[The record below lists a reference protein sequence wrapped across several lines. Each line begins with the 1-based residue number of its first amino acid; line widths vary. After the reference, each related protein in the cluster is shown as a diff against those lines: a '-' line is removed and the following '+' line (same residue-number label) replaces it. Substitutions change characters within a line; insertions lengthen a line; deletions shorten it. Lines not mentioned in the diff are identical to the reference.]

1 MRRRLRIAG
10 ALVALAAPPPASAD
24 GLETYAI
31 RLVSRGPEAIVALDQ
46 RPLA

>member
-10 ALVALAAPPPASAD
+10 ALVALAAPAPASAD
-24 GLETYAI
+24 VLETCAI
-31 RLVSRGPEAIVALDQ
+31 RLVSPGPDAIVVLDQ